1 MAFTISCTGR
11 REEALSAFP
20 SSWLVRCRVL
30 PFRLVMPVILVV
42 DDEPYSRYAKV
53 RSLGEAGF
61 DVRESSNGADGL
73 RAARQQPDAIILD
86 IRLPDL
92 DGFEVFRR
100 LKAERRHAPS
110 R

>member
-1 MAFTISCTGR
+1 
-11 REEALSAFP
+11 
-20 SSWLVRCRVL
+20 
-30 PFRLVMPVILVV
+30 MPVILVV